1 MGYKKYKFK
10 TKPYEHQMK
19 ALETSFDKEYY
30 ALLMEMGTGKSKVLL
45 DTVGILYDNHKIQG
59 LLIIAPKSVYSVWAR
74 TEIPTHFPFL
84 HTSDVIMWKNS
95 ATTKFKLE
103 MKRLMSDNKKFKIF
117 IMNIEALQQG
127 GKAMEAAYKFLKKFK
142 SLMVID
148 ESSKIKNPNANR
160 TKNIHILGEL
170 APYRRILTGTPV
182 TNNPLDVYSQLEF
195 LNKNILGFSSFYSFR
210 NRYCV
215 FHESVQNGRI
225 VKFPKF
231 YTNLAEL
238 EQKVKKFSY
247 RVTKDECLDLPEKV
261 YLKRHCELT
270 KEQKKVYDE
279 LKIQAMAIIEDE
291 SVSFT
296 NKLTE
301 ILRLHQLC
309 NGFVMSDDGN
319 IIEYKNNEKLQN
331 LKDIIEECQG
341 KVIIWATYTY
351 NIKMIEQFLKAEYG
365 SESVVT
371 FYGQD
376 SNEKRIEARES
387 FQNSKKVRFFV
398 GNTQTGGMG
407 LTLTNCNTMVYYN
420 NNYSYELREQS
431 EARIHRIS
439 QQNKCTYIDIVVKD
453 TIDEKVIDILKN
465 KLKLSAKILG
475 EQAREWI

>member
-1 MGYKKYKFK
+1 MYKR
-10 TKPYEHQMK
+10 Q
-19 ALETSFDKEYY
+19 
-30 ALLMEMGTGKSKVLL
+30 
-45 DTVGILYDNHKIQG
+45 
-59 LLIIAPKSVYSVWAR
+59 
-74 TEIPTHFPFL
+74 
-84 HTSDVIMWKNS
+84 
-95 ATTKFKLE
+95 
-103 MKRLMSDNKKFKIF
+103 
-117 IMNIEALQQG
+117 
-127 GKAMEAAYKFLKKFK
+127 
-142 SLMVID
+142 
-148 ESSKIKNPNANR
+148 NANR

-341 KVIIWATYTY
+341 KVII
-351 NIKMIEQFLKAEYG
+351 
-365 SESVVT
+365 
-371 FYGQD
+371 
-376 SNEKRIEARES
+376 
-387 FQNSKKVRFFV
+387 
-398 GNTQTGGMG
+398 
-407 LTLTNCNTMVYYN
+407 
-420 NNYSYELREQS
+420 
-431 EARIHRIS
+431 
-439 QQNKCTYIDIVVKD
+439 
-453 TIDEKVIDILKN
+453 
-465 KLKLSAKILG
+465 
-475 EQAREWI
+475 